1 MGGGVTINSNP
12 VCSMPI
18 GFGVIL
24 FTDISPAELW
34 GGTWQKVE
42 EGYALWTATSGAG
55 QTIDAGLPNILGSTH
70 ISAIYSTDMFINK
83 TDGCIYATGDNS
95 DIYQVSRSSPTQFGK
110 NILNID
116 ASKSNSIY
124 GNSNTVQ
131 PPAIKIY
138 LWRRVA

>member
-1 MGGGVTINSNP
+1 
-12 VCSMPI
+12 MPI

-24 FTDISPAELW
+24 FTENSPAELW
-34 GGTWQKVE
+34 GGNWLLIE
-42 EGYALWTATSGAG
+42 EGYALWTSKPKKDNNGIVVENVAG
-55 QTIDAGLPNILGSTH
+55 QTIQAGLPNILGSTH
-70 ISAIYSTDMFINK
+70 ISAIYSTDMVINK

-138 LWRRVA
+138 LWKRIA